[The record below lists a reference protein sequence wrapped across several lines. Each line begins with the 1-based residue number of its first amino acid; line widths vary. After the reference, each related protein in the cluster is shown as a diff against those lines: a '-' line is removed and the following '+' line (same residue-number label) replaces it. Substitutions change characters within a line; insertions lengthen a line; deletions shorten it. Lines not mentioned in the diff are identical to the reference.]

1 MHAMVSIQ
9 KDISLLPY
17 NTFGIDVN
25 ASNFCRVSSKE
36 ALISL
41 INQAIFPISDWL
53 IIGGGSN
60 LLFCKNIEGLVLKNE
75 IIGIEVIKEN
85 ETHVWLKSY
94 SGTIWHEL
102 VMYCVEN
109 NLGGIENLA
118 LIPGTVG
125 AAPMQNIG
133 AYGVEIKDTFVEAT
147 AIELSTGD
155 TYIFG
160 KDACNFGYRES
171 IFKKEAKG
179 KYFIYDVTFKLSKSP
194 QLNMAYG
201 DIQKIIKEKNIA
213 TPSIKD
219 VADAVI
225 QIRESKLPNPKDIG
239 NAGSFFKNPEISIEQ
254 FSLLQQQF
262 PNMPHYSLSNGKEK
276 IPAAWLIEQAGWKGK
291 QIGNTG
297 NHAKQAL
304 VIVNYGHATG
314 AEIWQHALLVRDDV
328 QQKFGIILE
337 AEVNIIA

>member
-1 MHAMVSIQ
+1 MQLMENF
-9 KDISLLPY
+9 SLKSY
-17 NTFGIDVN
+17 NTFNVACIARYFSCFENEEQLQDSLDMLN
-25 ASNFCRVSSKE
+25 MKNL
-36 ALISL
+36 LIL
-41 INQAIFPISDWL
+41 
-53 IIGGGSN
+53 GGGSN
-60 LLFCKNIEGLVLKNE
+60 ILFTKNFDGHVLKNE
-75 IIGIEVIKEN
+75 CKGIAVVHEDVDFVYVKAGGGEN
-85 ETHVWLKSY
+85 
-94 SGTIWHEL
+94 WHQF
-102 VMYCVEN
+102 VQYCVGRGW
-109 NLGGIENLA
+109 GGLENLS
-118 LIPGTVG
+118 LIPGNVG
-125 AAPMQNIG
+125 AAPIQNIG